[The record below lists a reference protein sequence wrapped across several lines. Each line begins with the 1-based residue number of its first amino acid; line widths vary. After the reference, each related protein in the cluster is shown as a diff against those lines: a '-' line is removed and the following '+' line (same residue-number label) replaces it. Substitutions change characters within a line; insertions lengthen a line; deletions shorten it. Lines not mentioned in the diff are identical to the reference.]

1 CGRVEARPGELG
13 GVGEAGRAVEVM
25 QMESFVGAQVAGR
38 VLDVHIRPGEQ
49 VAPGQVL
56 AVIGAG

>member
-1 CGRVEARPGELG
+1 MRPGDLLGVGDAVLAVEA
-13 GVGEAGRAVEVM
+13 M
-25 QMESFVGAQVAGR
+25 KMESVVGAPVAGR

>member
-1 CGRVEARPGELG
+1 
-13 GVGEAGRAVEVM
+13 M
-25 QMESFVGAQVAGR
+25 KMESVVGAPVAGR

-56 AVIGAG
+56 AVIGAA